1 MRTEPN
7 HYGSNDQNN
16 VAQNPAEQIPV
27 LSNSMFPLI
36 YWPQQKNEKHCW
48 VPLAKFVRLNRPR
61 QRKEEKFASLI
72 DQKGLPE
79 FVEFI
84 YILGP
89 ESRQMVRRLFLC
101 SYYPQ
106 IICAKQFINISCFFP
121 LKFSRMELM
130 D

>member
-1 MRTEPN
+1 MRTGPN

-16 VAQNPAEQIPV
+16 VAQNPAEQIAV
-27 LSNSMFPLI
+27 LPDPMFPLTH
-36 YWPQQKNEKHCW
+36 WPQQKNGKHCW
-48 VPLAKFVRLNRPR
+48 VPLVEFVRLNRQR

-89 ESRQMVRRLFLC
+89 DSGQMVRRLFLC
-101 SYYPQ
+101 SYYSQ
-106 IICAKQFINISCFFP
+106 IICA
-121 LKFSRMELM
+121 E
-130 D
+130 